1 MSRHT
6 QRNQVGSDVGMER
19 LEGRQLLSGS
29 HAGFGF
35 GRHGAEPVTT
45 IAFSLA
51 PAAVQTGLDALATTD
66 KLTAPTATTTVRL
79 GNANGVETYSVTL
92 TATGTVSRLTVDAAG
107 APVTAPT
114 QTTTTFAAL
123 GTSDAAAAAEISAI
137 ATALSLTAPAS
148 TATVHVTTPSAG
160 AATYSIV
167 LTATTGW
174 GRGVAVMV
182 DAAGNPVGNQS
193 LPASVIPAAILAGLN
208 SAAPTGAT
216 ALTATST
223 QRVRIATA
231 DGVTTYSTTFTTTG
245 TRTTVTVNG
254 AGTAT
259 SLPSSTT
266 STFGVAPA
274 AVQAE
279 LQSLATADG
288 YSGAIPSTQSTTVY
302 SESNG
307 TTLYGVTL
315 TVTTTTASGTATRTF
330 VVDASGNPTTL
341 PTGTPSTGGIF
352 DGFGGFGGGGRD
364 SVGGFGRRFHRGR

>member
-1 MSRHT
+1 MSRPAH
-6 QRNQVGSDVGMER
+6 RNQVGSDVGIER

-29 HAGFGF
+29 HAACGF
-35 GRHGAEPVTT
+35 GRGGAEPVST

-123 GTSDAAAAAEISAI
+123 GTSDAAAAAEISTI

-167 LTATTGW
+167 LMTSTGR

-182 DAAGNPVGNQS
+182 DASGNPVGNQS
-193 LPASVIPAAILAGLN
+193 LPASAIPAGILAGLN

-223 QRVRIATA
+223 QRVRIATV
-231 DGVTTYSTTFTTTG
+231 DGVTTYSTMFTTTG

-279 LQSLATADG
+279 LQALATADG
-288 YSGAIPSTQSTTVY
+288 YSGTIPSTQATTVY
-302 SESNG
+302 SEPNG

-341 PTGTPSTGGIF
+341 PAAGPSTGGIVS
-352 DGFGGFGGGGRD
+352 GVSGGRNY
-364 SVGGFGRRFHRGR
+364 GRNGFGRRFRHGR